1 MPATR
6 ATLEDILKEFYL
18 GPVQEQL
25 NNEVMVLDLMTK
37 ATVDWNGRVA
47 IIPIHVSRNTGVGF
61 SNPDTGGLLPTA
73 GEQGYE
79 RLEVNAHF
87 LYGRFQ
93 ITGPAMSA
101 AGKGG
106 ANSFIGWMEA
116 EMDKLVND
124 VKSASDNA
132 MISGGRVLGFLN
144 QHKNPGGGLAPAV
157 DTWEFF
163 GDCEKAQQ
171 LLTAVTTAAD
181 PGPPVTNAL
190 LVDLVRV
197 DRNAANGYAVIN
209 TEVALTAV
217 DTIARTITLSQTDN
231 NGIGAGAVD
240 TTGVDD
246 GFAIAVVVS
255 ADQQTEEFVVAPAPA
270 VPAAEQAQVLA
281 VTNALNEEPIGIFG
295 NLGSRVHFTVNR
307 FSPAS
312 NTEFPVLQ
320 SNIMTQEVGGGQDR
334 VALTLPRMQAVMDQT
349 HQVSGQEPDCILI
362 SPLARQ
368 QYASLFQLTAASSAV
383 MNTSGESA
391 GKLDGGFSGLS
402 YGGLPIKTAR
412 HVGSGGMIFLRLS
425 SWKVLELE
433 AHGFADLD
441 GSILARAGVGGQ
453 GIDAYEGYYRWYY
466 NTVTTNPNQ
475 NAILCGFNV

>member
-1 MPATR
+1 MPATQ
-6 ATLEDILKEFYL
+6 ATLSDILKEFYL

-37 ATVDWNGRVA
+37 TTVDWNGRVA
-47 IIPIHVSRNTGVGF
+47 IIPIHVSRNNGVAF
-61 SNPDTGGLLPTA
+61 AAESALLPAA
-73 GEQGYE
+73 GDQGYQ
-79 RLEVNAHF
+79 RLQVNAHF

-132 MISGGRVLGFLN
+132 MISGGRVVGFLN
-144 QHKNPGGGLAPAV
+144 EHKNPGGGAAAF
-157 DTWEFF
+157 TNWEIF
-163 GDCEKAQQ
+163 GDVEKIEQ
-171 LLTAVTTAAD
+171 LRAD
-181 PGPPVTNAL
+181 VVASGSTEL

-209 TEVALTAV
+209 TQVALNATDV
-217 DTIARTITLSQTDN
+217 IARTVALEDVDA
-231 NGIGAGAVD
+231 NGGGAATN

-246 GFAIAVVVS
+246 GFAIAVVIS
-255 ADQQTEEFVVAPAPA
+255 AAQQAAPAT
-270 VPAAEQAQVLA
+270 A
-281 VTNALNEEPIGIFG
+281 VTNNLDQQPRGIFE
-295 NLGSRVHFTVNR
+295 NLGSRAHFGVNR

-312 NTEFPVLQ
+312 ATEFPVLQ
-320 SNIMTQEVGGGQDR
+320 STIITQVVGGAQAR
-334 VALTLPRMQAVMDQT
+334 AALALPRMQAAMDQV
-349 HQVSGQEPDCILI
+349 HQLSGQEPDCILI

-368 QYASLFQLTAASSAV
+368 QYAALFQLTAGTSATV
-383 MNTSGESA
+383 MNTSGERA
-391 GKLDGGFSGLS
+391 NKLDGGFSGLS

-412 HVGSGGMIFLRLS
+412 HVGQGGMIFLKLS
-425 SWKVLELE
+425 TWKVLELE

-441 GSILARAGVGGQ
+441 GSVLARAGVGAA

>member
-1 MPATR
+1 MPATQ
-6 ATLEDILKEFYL
+6 ATLSDILKEFYL

-37 ATVDWNGRVA
+37 TTVDWNGRVA
-47 IIPIHVSRNTGVGF
+47 IIPIHVSRNNGVAF
-61 SNPDTGGLLPTA
+61 AAESALLPAA
-73 GEQGYE
+73 GDQGYQ
-79 RLEVNAHF
+79 RLQVNAHF

-132 MISGGRVLGFLN
+132 MISGGRVVGFLN
-144 QHKNPGGGLAPAV
+144 EHKATAGAAGAV
-157 DTWEFF
+157 DTWECF
-163 GDCEKAQQ
+163 GDIEKIEA
-171 LLTAVTTAAD
+171 LRAAVVASGSTE
-181 PGPPVTNAL
+181 L

-197 DRNAANGYAVIN
+197 DRNAALGYTVLPNCVQIQLTATDVIN
-209 TEVALTAV
+209 
-217 DTIARTITLSQTDN
+217 RTITLEVVDLD
-231 NGIGAGAVD
+231 GAGANYD
-240 TTGVDD
+240 TSPTDD
-246 GFAIAVVVS
+246 GFAVAVVVS
-255 ADQQTEEFVVAPAPA
+255 AAQQAAPAT
-270 VPAAEQAQVLA
+270 A
-281 VTNALNEEPIGIFG
+281 VTNNLDQQPRGIFE
-295 NLGSRVHFTVNR
+295 NLGSRAHFGVNR

-312 NTEFPVLQ
+312 ATEFPVLQ
-320 SNIMTQEVGGGQDR
+320 STIITQVVGGNQAR
-334 VALTLPRMQAVMDQT
+334 AALSLPRMQAAMDQV
-349 HQVSGQEPDCILI
+349 HQLSGQEPDCILI

-368 QYASLFQLTAASSAV
+368 QYAALFQLTAGTSAAV
-383 MNTSGESA
+383 MNTSGEGA

-412 HVGSGGMIFLRLS
+412 HVGQGGMIFMKLS

-441 GSILARAGVGGQ
+441 GSVLARAGVGAA